1 MCLFIVF
8 PSGSLV
14 KCLHA
19 NARDTG
25 LIPGSGKSPG
35 EGNGSPWR
43 MDMWTQW
50 GDEEGGINWEIETDI
65 HTPPCVKWRAIKHRK
80 LS

>member
-1 MCLFIVF
+1 MQ
-8 PSGSLV
+8 
-14 KCLHA
+14 
-19 NARDTG
+19 T
-25 LIPGSGKSPG
+25 
-35 EGNGSPWR
+35 WR